1 MPDSKMLTS
10 KKGPSKTSTR
20 TIFEEISRLAEELQK
35 ITSEDK
41 ERIREALNG
50 LYLLKVRKC
59 EIRQHL
65 EPLENLLNVFYQYL
79 SHHF

>member
-10 KKGPSKTSTR
+10 KKGPSKRSTC

-50 LYLLKVRKC
+50 L
-59 EIRQHL
+59 
-65 EPLENLLNVFYQYL
+65 
-79 SHHF
+79 